1 MGDITSPQ
9 AFYGLRAIG
18 TPTKTQVS
26 DDVQIGLSTQTLNLT
41 GATKAYCVSATLATA
56 GDTLTIDT
64 ETGIATIGSGDDP
77 VAQVETA
84 TAAGTIGTSGNA
96 AVVVTGAR
104 ITGSPVTLA
113 VAVTS
118 GDTASVWA
126 GKVRTALN
134 ANTAITSKYTV
145 GGSTTAITLT
155 EIDPQ
160 NNDATLNISLDNGTC
175 TGITT
180 AATSANTTAGVGGV
194 KLTNNTG
201 DGKDFEGVSLGTM
214 NLVSG
219 FLIVNSGAGAVEI
232 NIGGSDYFT
241 YLEGGGTVASV
252 FDPAGTSDFIGT
264 LTITAV
270 SDAVAIAI
278 TIIAQTA

>member
-1 MGDITSPQ
+1 MGTISSPS
-9 AFYGLRAIG
+9 AIYGLTAIG
-18 TPTKTQVS
+18 TPTKTQVTGP
-26 DDVQIGLSTQTLNLT
+26 QIIGVPQASLNLT

-56 GDTLTIDT
+56 SDTLTIDT
-64 ETGIATIGSGDDP
+64 ATGIATVGTAP

-84 TAAGTIGTSGNA
+84 TAAGTISGTGNA

-104 ITGSPVTLA
+104 ITGSPITLA

-134 ANTAITSKYTV
+134 ANAAITSKYTV

-160 NNDATLNISLDNGTC
+160 NNDTTLNISLDNGTC

-214 NLVSG
+214 QPPLAILVRSISGGFDFEWTGDTLAGSMIGPSCFNLFYG
-219 FLIVNSGAGAVEI
+219 
-232 NIGGSDYFT
+232 GGS
-241 YLEGGGTVASV
+241 GTAFVISATTAACEV
-252 FDPAGTSDFIGT
+252 EVTFI
-264 LTITAV
+264 V
-270 SDAVAIAI
+270 
-278 TIIAQTA
+278 